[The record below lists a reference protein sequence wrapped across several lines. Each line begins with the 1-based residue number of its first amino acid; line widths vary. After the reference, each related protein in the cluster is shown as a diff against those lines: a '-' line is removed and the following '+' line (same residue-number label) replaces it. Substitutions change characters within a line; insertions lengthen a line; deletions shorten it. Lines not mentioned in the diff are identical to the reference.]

1 MIPVTMD
8 FDCWANADYT
18 EEFGIVVDGVPYSLT
33 GSTFAMNV
41 RRFPRATDSVFNLAT
56 VVTDIQGLRILD
68 APGGVVAIRINK
80 ATLETAYS
88 AWSENAIANAVL
100 NFTYDLRITHADGS
114 QEVMAQGIVAINPGV
129 TRP

>member
-1 MIPVTMD
+1 
-8 FDCWANADYT
+8 
-18 EEFGIVVDGVPYSLT
+18 
-33 GSTFAMNV
+33 
-41 RRFPRATDSVFNLAT
+41 
-56 VVTDIQGLRILD
+56 
-68 APGGVVAIRINK
+68 
-80 ATLETAYS
+80 LETAYS